1 MNPQVEKLLQP
12 VSADQP
18 SGADLS
24 YDPRMDE
31 LETMLKGV
39 PEVDVGTVTRPAEP
53 PDWRELEKAS
63 AAFLAESKHVRVA
76 LMYACSATQMRGLP
90 GFRDGMA
97 LIRGLVEQQWA
108 TIYPLLDVEDNNDP
122 TARLNHLATLN
133 RPRGSVDSWLRV
145 VDFVYGAPLCRPKGV
160 APVSLD
166 LFQLAK
172 KKDGGQEVPAE
183 TPDSARLTSMMRS
196 ATPEDLANNL
206 TAAREALGEVKAL
219 DGFLSNTLG
228 SSNSISFDVLEE
240 TLGLVISAL
249 EPLQAG
255 SAPGAEAAA
264 DAGTG
269 SSSPAAAGGSTAIQV
284 SGVIRSRDDVVRTLD
299 GILEYYR
306 QVEPGSPVPLLL
318 RRVQK
323 LVPMDFVQA
332 MQELNLATV
341 DTLRPLAGSTLD
353 TPPAA

>member
-18 SGADLS
+18 SGADLA

-53 PDWRELEKAS
+53 PDWRGLEKAS
-63 AAFLAESKHVRVA
+63 AAFLAESKHIRVA
-76 LMYACSATQMRGLP
+76 LMYACSAIQMRGLP

-97 LIRGLVEQQWA
+97 LIRGLVEQYW
-108 TIYPLLDVEDNNDP
+108 TSCYPLLDVEDNNDP

-145 VDFVYGAPLCRPKGV
+145 VDFLYAAPLCRPKGV

-166 LFQLAK
+166 LYQLAK
-172 KKDGGQEVPAE
+172 KKDGGQEVPADV
-183 TPDSARLTSMMRS
+183 PDSARVSSMMRS
-196 ATPEDLANNL
+196 AAPEDVSTNLA
-206 TAAREALGEVKAL
+206 ASREALDDVKAL
-219 DGFLSNTLG
+219 DTFLSTTLG

-240 TLGLVISAL
+240 TLGLLISTL
-249 EPLQAG
+249 EPLVGGA
-255 SAPGAEAAA
+255 AAGAEAPTEAGAA
-264 DAGTG
+264 AG
-269 SSSPAAAGGSTAIQV
+269 SPAAAGGSTAIQV
-284 SGVIRSRDDVVRTLD
+284 SGVIRSREDVVRTLD